1 MMSPPRACMRA
12 MPWVTFR
19 VCPLTWLCQ
28 AVRAPGANR
37 TRPTT
42 IRWSSYCGLA
52 MTSNQTSPVNCS
64 GGFFTVD
71 GFGWMWMVLSCRWW
85 WSALAVT
92 VGVLSSPSRGL
103 AVGLSLSLGGVA
115 AVDGKGD
122 ADDETCSRAAQPQHG
137 CGDLLSLSEAGDR
150 CRGGGFGAVELAIGD
165 HVGDHRGLDGAWADG
180 VDPDAAGGE
189 LQGGAGGQPDHVVF
203 GGVVGGPAGEAD
215 QPTEGG
221 AVHDGAAALGAHLG
235 QLVLHAG
242 LHPAQVDRVDT
253 VEDLG
258 RFVGGLAGGNLDAGV
273 VERHV
278 EPSERGDGAVHH
290 GGHAVLV
297 GDVAGDAQHLVAIG
311 EGAGGGQTHTRA
323 RTRDEGY
330 LPGEVVGRVHDVDLL
345 LVVGIVVHSS
355 NDVDQA
361 RSILA
366 WKVSPWRSI
375 WSIEVSNCPMRT
387 MPLK

>member
-12 MPWVTFR
+12 MPWVTCR
-19 VCPLTWLCQ
+19 VCPLAWLCQ

-150 CRGGGFGAVELAIGD
+150 CRGGGFGAVELAIG
-165 HVGDHRGLDGAWADG
+165 
-180 VDPDAAGGE
+180 
-189 LQGGAGGQPDHVVF
+189 GQPDHAVL
-203 GGVVGGPAGEAD
+203 GGVVGGPAGESD

-242 LHPAQVDRVDT
+242 PHPAQVDRVDT

-297 GDVAGDAQHLVAIG
+297 GDVAGDAQHLVASGAELVGSVMEGGLVDVGQDDRGPGFG